1 MRSKPEVKSE
11 KSKNPDNEASKMP
24 EKITRWPLSLLDS
37 TGPTTEDTNNHY
49 LIRVNIYKQGGARLS
64 RNTRRQGRLTL
75 PPISEE
81 TDKDKRYGNLLA
93 AVPTEAN
100 PQPDCPQQK

>member
-1 MRSKPEVKSE
+1 
-11 KSKNPDNEASKMP
+11 MP

-37 TGPTTEDTNNHY
+37 TGPTTEELLPTTYNV
-49 LIRVNIYKQGGARLS
+49 LIFTLCVCKRGGARLS
-64 RNTRRQGRLTL
+64 RNTGRQGRLTL

-81 TDKDKRYGNLLA
+81 TDKEKKYGNLLA

-100 PQPDCPQQK
+100 PQPDCPQRK